1 MSDEALSMFNAMRP
15 APLAPTGD
23 IRPGGD
29 LHSLAMIPGTP
40 GYNARI
46 PRPPCYRCGEDH
58 VPGLAYDH
66 DWSAEPPAVH
76 DEPVSATAIR
86 RPAPVTYDVEAHDTT
101 RIAET
106 PQQRV
111 GLYIGRDD
119 TYVII
124 VERAPDW
131 DGFESFK
138 VNPSEVVPMINLVRA
153 LGIKVSDK
161 TGGDLVML
169 QQEAHNAG
177 RKPPQN
183 YERNAPSDGDRSPR
197 QQPPAADGAEVDQ
210 PEAG

>member
-15 APLAPTGD
+15 SPLAPTGD

-66 DWSAEPPAVH
+66 DWSGEPPAVH
-76 DEPVSATAIR
+76 DEPVSATAMR
-86 RPAPVTYDVEAHDTT
+86 RSVPVFDVMPAPSHPE
-101 RIAET
+101 
-106 PQQRV
+106 PPNQRV
-111 GLYIGRDD
+111 ALYVGRGD
-119 TYVII
+119 TYVIA

-131 DGFESFK
+131 DAAQTIK
-138 VNPSEVVPMINLVRA
+138 VEPDMVVPMMALVRA
-153 LGIKVSDK
+153 LDIKISDK
-161 TGGDLVML
+161 TGGDLIML
-169 QQEAHNAG
+169 QQEAQDAG
-177 RKPPQN
+177 RKPPQD
-183 YERNAPSDGDRSPR
+183 YERNAPSAGDRSPR

-210 PEAG
+210 SEAG